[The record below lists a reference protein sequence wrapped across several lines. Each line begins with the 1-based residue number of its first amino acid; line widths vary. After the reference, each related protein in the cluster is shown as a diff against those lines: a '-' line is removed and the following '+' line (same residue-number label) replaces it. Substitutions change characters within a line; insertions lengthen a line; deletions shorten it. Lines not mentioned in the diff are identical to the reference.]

1 MPNDNACLLSLIRR
15 VVEDPRVA
23 KCTDQE
29 LLRRFRADHDE
40 EAFRGL
46 VRRHGSMVLDVCIN
60 ALGNWA
66 DAEDAFQATFLVLVQ
81 KAKAIRKEAS
91 VGSWLYGVAYRV
103 AHNARAH
110 SARRQRHEAWRS
122 GQRPTEVSDDRSWRE
137 VQEVLYEE
145 LHKVAERYRAPLVL
159 CYLEGRTQEEAAQV
173 LGVSKATVKK
183 WLERGRALLRA
194 RLVRRGLGPA
204 AVLTFASWPLA
215 AASAKPGPVL
225 VCSTV
230 KAASLFAQ
238 GQAATAGLVS
248 AKVIALTKGGMTTM
262 FWTKT
267 NLAVLLVVTGL
278 AAGLQAKRALSES
291 AAAATSAGA
300 PRPAAQAPEE
310 RGVALADGRD
320 PLPPGATARLGSE
333 PRLRAQ
339 AKAHDD
345 IVMCGVVAPDGKTV
359 VTGGADNGINVL
371 DLSTG
376 NVLST
381 LKGHTGPVRSVVFF
395 PDGTILA
402 SGSEDHT
409 VRLWDMN
416 AFKEIGSL
424 SLDRRVYNLALSPDG
439 KKLATATGD
448 WSRQDGIERPGQVFV
463 WDVATRKQEATLPG
477 HDPTVWS
484 VAFSPDGKLLCSV
497 QGRENVQLWDVTT
510 GKEIGTLQHPRQIRP
525 IAFSPDGRTLATGL
539 EDGDVRLWQ
548 IGGKVQTHQDLHAHE
563 AQIFSVR
570 FSPNGKRLVT
580 ASQDE
585 TVKLWNVS
593 GTEVTQAATLKGH
606 KGQVWFAVFS
616 PDGKTVVTG
625 GEDRTVRI
633 WDVSHAQR

>member
-1 MPNDNACLLSLIRR
+1 
-15 VVEDPRVA
+15 
-23 KCTDQE
+23 
-29 LLRRFRADHDE
+29 
-40 EAFRGL
+40 
-46 VRRHGSMVLDVCIN
+46 
-60 ALGNWA
+60 
-66 DAEDAFQATFLVLVQ
+66 
-81 KAKAIRKEAS
+81 
-91 VGSWLYGVAYRV
+91 
-103 AHNARAH
+103 
-110 SARRQRHEAWRS
+110 
-122 GQRPTEVSDDRSWRE
+122 
-137 VQEVLYEE
+137 
-145 LHKVAERYRAPLVL
+145 
-159 CYLEGRTQEEAAQV
+159 
-173 LGVSKATVKK
+173 
-183 WLERGRALLRA
+183 
-194 RLVRRGLGPA
+194 
-204 AVLTFASWPLA
+204 
-215 AASAKPGPVL
+215 
-225 VCSTV
+225 
-230 KAASLFAQ
+230 
-238 GQAATAGLVS
+238 
-248 AKVIALTKGGMTTM
+248 
-262 FWTKT
+262 
-267 NLAVLLVVTGL
+267 
-278 AAGLQAKRALSES
+278 
-291 AAAATSAGA
+291 
-300 PRPAAQAPEE
+300 
-310 RGVALADGRD
+310 
-320 PLPPGATARLGSE
+320 
-333 PRLRAQ
+333 
-339 AKAHDD
+339 
-345 IVMCGVVAPDGKTV
+345 V
-359 VTGGADNGINVL
+359 VTGGADNAINVL
-371 DLSTG
+371 DLRTG
-376 NVLST
+376 NVIST

-395 PDGTILA
+395 PGGTMLA

-409 VRLWDMN
+409 VRLWDMKS
-416 AFKEIGSL
+416 FKEIGSVL

-463 WDVATRKQEATLPG
+463 WDVATRKREATLPG

-510 GKEIGTLQHPRQIRP
+510 GKEIGRLQHPRQIRP

-539 EDGDVRLWQ
+539 EDGAVRLWQ